1 MPPLDAAPAPLRDI
15 PAAPAADAPFARRGD
30 PDRGAPEHRA
40 ADLPMDDARAAPATS
55 SSARVRDTADPTG
68 SIWHDGLFHR
78 DAWVSAADGEPPSPG
93 VATIVTRKQWL
104 ARRGTLAGCGAPL
117 GLVIEPGERLDD
129 IAADLGSFAL
139 IALAFP
145 KFSDGRAFSTARLL
159 REKYGYKGEL
169 RAVGN
174 VLSDQIPLMRRVG
187 FDSFEV
193 THVPTRRALVEGRVA
208 EVTLHYQP
216 VASGEP
222 AAGTR
227 PWLRRSGQG
236 RATDRY

>member
-1 MPPLDAAPAPLRDI
+1 MPPLDAAPSRDLQAT
-15 PAAPAADAPFARRGD
+15 PTADAPFARRGD
-30 PDRGAPEHRA
+30 SERAVREHA
-40 ADLPMDDARAAPATS
+40 VNPSMDDARARPATF
-55 SSARVRDTADPTG
+55 SSARVRDAADPAGT
-68 SIWHDGLFHR
+68 IWHDGRFHR
-78 DAWVSAADGEPPSPG
+78 DAWVSAPDAALPSPD
-93 VATIVTRKQWL
+93 VPTIVTRKRWL
-104 ARRGTLAGCGAPL
+104 AERGALAGRKAPL
-117 GLVIEPGERLDD
+117 GLRIEPGERLDD
-129 IAADLGSFAL
+129 IAADLARFAL
-139 IALAFP
+139 VALAFP

-159 REKYGYKGEL
+159 REKHGYEGEL

-193 THVPTRRALVEGRVA
+193 THGPTRRALAEGRVA

-227 PWLRRSGQG
+227 PWLRRSGHG
-236 RATDRY
+236 RSADRS